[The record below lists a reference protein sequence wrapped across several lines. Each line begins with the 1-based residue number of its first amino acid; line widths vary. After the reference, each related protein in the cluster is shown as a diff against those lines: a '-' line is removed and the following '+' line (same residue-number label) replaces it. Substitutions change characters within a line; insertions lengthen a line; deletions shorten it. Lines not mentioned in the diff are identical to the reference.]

1 MTENTVSAKI
11 QSTGRELTVNYDFGA
26 DLDSAV
32 ETFGAD
38 VVFARFRAAATVDL
52 QGVMRRHMQD
62 QTGKDDV
69 VTSAEKTDDEIIAI
83 VAEWKPGL
91 AKPKKS
97 PADKLK
103 DLLAGMD
110 PEARAALL
118 AGYAE

>member
-1 MTENTVSAKI
+1 MTENNVSAKI
-11 QSTGRELTVNYDFGA
+11 QATGRELTVNYEFGNNMA
-26 DLDSAV
+26 EAV
-32 ETFGAD
+32 EMFGED

-62 QTGKDDV
+62 QKGKDDT
-69 VTSAEKTDDEIIAI
+69 VTSVEKTDEEITEI
-83 VAEWKPGL
+83 VATWKPGL

-103 DLLAGMD
+103 DLLANMD

-118 AGYAE
+118 ASYAE